1 MSDVVTLQLPRERD
15 FFGVAHLVLGG
26 LGARFDLTYDV
37 LEDMTTA
44 LDELMD
50 RREST
55 EEVTLEVCVENGAL
69 TATVGPFGG
78 RVVDELHASDAG
90 LGLRRV
96 LETVV
101 DGVSVSRRDDG
112 AHWVE
117 LEKRLEKVPD
127 GG

>member
-1 MSDVVTLQLPRERD
+1 VTDVVTLQLPRDRD

-37 LEDMTTA
+37 LDDMTTA
-44 LDELMD
+44 LDELLE
-50 RREST
+50 RREAIDD
-55 EEVTLEVCVENGAL
+55 VTLEVRIGDNEIA
-69 TATVGPFGG
+69 TTVGPFGG

-101 DGVSVSRRDDG
+101 DKVSISERDG
-112 AHWVE
+112 GHWVE
-117 LEKRLEKVPD
+117 LRKHIEAVPHA
-127 GG
+127 G

>member
-1 MSDVVTLQLPRERD
+1 MTDVVTLQLPRDRD

-37 LEDMTTA
+37 LDDMTTA
-44 LDELMD
+44 LDELLEQ
-50 RREST
+50 REAIDD
-55 EEVTLEVCVENGAL
+55 VTLEVQIGDQEI

-101 DGVSVSRRDDG
+101 DKVSISERDG
-112 AHWVE
+112 GHWVE
-117 LEKRLEKVPD
+117 LRKHIEAVPHA
-127 GG
+127 G

>member
-1 MSDVVTLQLPRERD
+1 MSDLVTLQLPRERD

-26 LGARFDLTYDV
+26 LGARFELTYDV
-37 LEDMTTA
+37 LDDLTTA

-50 RREST
+50 RREAT
-55 EEVTLEVCVENGAL
+55 EDVTLEVRVDDDAI

-101 DGVSVSRRDDG
+101 DDVAVRERDGVP
-112 AHWVE
+112 WVE
-117 LEKRLEKVPD
+117 LRKHVEAVTNA
-127 GG
+127 G

>member
-1 MSDVVTLQLPRERD
+1 VTDVVTLQLPRDRD

-37 LEDMTTA
+37 LDDMTTA
-44 LDELMD
+44 LDELLE
-50 RREST
+50 RREAI
-55 EEVTLEVCVENGAL
+55 EDVTLEVRIGDQEI
-69 TATVGPFGG
+69 TTTVGPFGG

-101 DGVSVSRRDDG
+101 DKVSISERDG
-112 AHWVE
+112 GHWVE
-117 LEKRLEKVPD
+117 LQKHIEAVPHV
-127 GG
+127 G

>member
-1 MSDVVTLQLPRERD
+1 MSDVVTLQLPRDRD

-37 LEDMTTA
+37 LDDITTA
-44 LDELMD
+44 LDELMN
-50 RREST
+50 RREAIDD
-55 EEVTLEVCVENGAL
+55 VTLRVEVRDGEI
-69 TATVGPFGG
+69 TTTVGPFSG

-101 DGVSVSRRDDG
+101 DKVGVTERDSG
-112 AHWVE
+112 HWVE
-117 LEKRLEKVPD
+117 LRKHVEAVPHA
-127 GG
+127 G

>member
-1 MSDVVTLQLPRERD
+1 MSDVVTLQLPRDRD

-37 LEDMTTA
+37 LDDITTA
-44 LDELMD
+44 LDELMN
-50 RREST
+50 RREAIDD
-55 EEVTLEVCVENGAL
+55 VTLRVEVRDGEI
-69 TATVGPFGG
+69 TTTVGPFSG

-101 DGVSVSRRDDG
+101 DKVSVTERDG
-112 AHWVE
+112 GQWVE
-117 LEKRLEKVPD
+117 LRKHVQAVPHV
-127 GG
+127 G

>member
-1 MSDVVTLQLPRERD
+1 MTDVVTLQLPRDRD

-37 LEDMTTA
+37 LDDMTTA
-44 LDELMD
+44 LDELLEQREAMD
-50 RREST
+50 D
-55 EEVTLEVCVENGAL
+55 VTLEVRIGDNEIA
-69 TATVGPFGG
+69 TTVGPFGG

-101 DGVSVSRRDDG
+101 DYVSISERDG
-112 AHWVE
+112 GHWVE
-117 LEKRLEKVPD
+117 LRKHIEAVPHAR
-127 GG
+127 

>member
-1 MSDVVTLQLPRERD
+1 VSDVVTLQLPRDRD

-37 LEDMTTA
+37 LDDITTA

-50 RREST
+50 RHEAIDD
-55 EEVTLEVCVENGAL
+55 VTLEVEVGEGEI
-69 TATVGPFGG
+69 TTTVGPFSG
-78 RVVDELHASDAG
+78 RVIDELHASDAG

-101 DGVSVSRRDDG
+101 DKVGVTERDSG
-112 AHWVE
+112 HWVE
-117 LEKRLEKVPD
+117 LRKHVEAVPHA
-127 GG
+127 G

>member
-1 MSDVVTLQLPRERD
+1 MTDVVTLQLPRDRD

-37 LEDMTTA
+37 LDDMTTA
-44 LDELMD
+44 LDELLEQ
-50 RREST
+50 REAIDD
-55 EEVTLEVCVENGAL
+55 VTLEVRIGDNEIA
-69 TATVGPFGG
+69 TTVGPFGG

-101 DGVSVSRRDDG
+101 DKVSISERDG
-112 AHWVE
+112 GHWVE
-117 LEKRLEKVPD
+117 LRKHIEAVPHA
-127 GG
+127 G

>member
-1 MSDVVTLQLPRERD
+1 VTDIVTLQLPRDRD

-37 LEDMTTA
+37 LDDMTTA
-44 LDELMD
+44 LDELLEQ
-50 RREST
+50 REAIDD
-55 EEVTLEVCVENGAL
+55 VTLEVEIGDNEIR
-69 TATVGPFGG
+69 TTVGPFGG

-101 DGVSVSRRDDG
+101 DKVSISERDG
-112 AHWVE
+112 GHWVE
-117 LEKRLEKVPD
+117 LQKHIEAVPHV
-127 GG
+127 G

>member
-1 MSDVVTLQLPRERD
+1 VNDVVTLQLPRERD

-37 LEDMTTA
+37 LDDMTTA
-44 LDELMD
+44 LDELLE
-50 RREST
+50 RRDAT
-55 EEVTLEVCVENGAL
+55 DDVTLEVRIGDGEI
-69 TATVGPFGG
+69 TTTVGPFGG

-101 DGVSVSRRDDG
+101 DEVSISERDSG
-112 AHWVE
+112 HWVE
-117 LEKRLEKVPD
+117 LLKHVEAVPHA
-127 GG
+127 G

>member
-1 MSDVVTLQLPRERD
+1 MTDVVTLQLPRDRD

-37 LEDMTTA
+37 LDDMTTA
-44 LDELMD
+44 LDELLEQ
-50 RREST
+50 REAIDD
-55 EEVTLEVCVENGAL
+55 VTLEVEIGDNEIR
-69 TATVGPFGG
+69 TTVGPFGG

-101 DGVSVSRRDDG
+101 DKVSISERDSG
-112 AHWVE
+112 HWVE
-117 LEKRLEKVPD
+117 LRKHIEAMPNA
-127 GG
+127 G